1 MNIVSFLEPD
11 FSKSLYDDFFIS
23 SSLSTFDSIFNFF
36 TSKSAVFVV
45 TAEPDIF
52 KLLAVVF
59 KFSAFTTEPIFLS
72 NP

>member
-1 MNIVSFLEPD
+1 MISFFEPD
-11 FSKSLYDDFFIS
+11 FRKLLYDDFFIS
-23 SSLSTFDSIFNFF
+23 SSLSTFDSIFNLSTF
-36 TSKSAVFVV
+36 KLAVFVV

-59 KFSAFTTEPIFLS
+59 KFSALTTEPIFLS

>member
-1 MNIVSFLEPD
+1 MWIVSFFEPD
-11 FSKSLYDDFFIS
+11 FRKLLYDDFLIS
-23 SSLSTFDSIFNFF
+23 SSLSTFDSIFNLSTF
-36 TSKSAVFVV
+36 KLAVFVV

-59 KFSAFTTEPIFLS
+59 KFSALTTEPRFLS